1 MNLLS
6 PAIAPA
12 ALLGALLL
20 PACHAGEPAT
30 PAQAASAHHEDVA
43 APAIGPAAAM
53 PSPRAAHS
61 ATRLADGRVLLA
73 GGCKADGCEEGIA
86 GDALLFDPASSR
98 FLPAGDL
105 VQARVGHRAVA
116 LADGSVLLLG
126 GWTEDG
132 PTALVERYLPT
143 TGRFEPHGRMLEARD
158 GFSTTALADGGIL
171 IAGGYTDGMRRL
183 ASAER
188 YDSATGR
195 STPLGAMATP
205 RMSHTATRLADGRVL
220 VAGGS
225 RSAREVLD
233 TLELLDPES
242 GTFAPAGT
250 LATARHK
257 HAALAH
263 GDRVLL
269 IGGAAIPEEN
279 GHFRDSEWWSP
290 QGIVPGPP
298 MALGRYKFLDSVVA
312 LPDGRSL
319 VAGGGIHAEL
329 LDAGAT
335 AFHPLAGRIEAALAF
350 ASATLLD
357 DGRVL
362 VVGGYDPGIRVSRQ
376 AWLVSATHASPTNT
390 PD

>member
-1 MNLLS
+1 M
-6 PAIAPA
+6 
-12 ALLGALLL
+12 
-20 PACHAGEPAT
+20 
-30 PAQAASAHHEDVA
+30 
-43 APAIGPAAAM
+43 
-53 PSPRAAHS
+53 
-61 ATRLADGRVLLA
+61 
-73 GGCKADGCEEGIA
+73 
-86 GDALLFDPASSR
+86 
-98 FLPAGDL
+98 
-105 VQARVGHRAVA
+105 
-116 LADGSVLLLG
+116 
-126 GWTEDG
+126 
-132 PTALVERYLPT
+132 
-143 TGRFEPHGRMLEARD
+143 
-158 GFSTTALADGGIL
+158 
-171 IAGGYTDGMRRL
+171 
-183 ASAER
+183 
-188 YDSATGR
+188 
-195 STPLGAMATP
+195 
-205 RMSHTATRLADGRVL
+205 
-220 VAGGS
+220 
-225 RSAREVLD
+225 
-233 TLELLDPES
+233 
-242 GTFAPAGT
+242 
-250 LATARHK
+250 
-257 HAALAH
+257 
-263 GDRVLL
+263 LL